1 MVSDVPGR
9 MPFSVSPL
17 VYTEGVCW
25 TQWGKGQKVGKYGR
39 LHKVWEKFC
48 TRLCRRRMAS
58 APLRPLCPKAPDT
71 DGEAM

>member
-9 MPFSVSPL
+9 MPSSVSPL

-48 TRLCRRRMAS
+48 TRL
-58 APLRPLCPKAPDT
+58 RPLCPRAPDT